1 MAPEIFKRGFLIL
14 SNKDLSRETTCAQIE
29 ILNEL
34 NLKSISVKKKKKKKK
49 NPLKA
54 WLNLIKRFNF

>member
-1 MAPEIFKRGFLIL
+1 MAPEIFKRGSLIL

-34 NLKSISVKKKKKKKK
+34 NLKSISANK
-49 NPLKA
+49 
-54 WLNLIKRFNF
+54 IK